1 MSACFHTAPA
11 ALPTLALLG
20 GAGTGEILVVLLVLL
35 LLFGARRLPELARSL
50 GRAIEE
56 FRRTAQDLTR
66 DVMTEP
72 PPAGTPP
79 APEDQTTPDDE
90 LPPAKPAAPE
100 EYQG

>member
-1 MSACFHTAPA
+1 MSACFHAAPA
-11 ALPTLALLG
+11 ALPFLAFFG
-20 GAGTGEILVVLLVLL
+20 GAGTGEIMVVLLVLL

-66 DVMTEP
+66 DVMTAP
-72 PPAGTPP
+72 PPAGKPP
-79 APEDQTTPDDE
+79 AAEDQTTPDDE
-90 LPPAKPAAPE
+90 LPPAHPPAPE